1 MCLVIA
7 QKANADLRASSL
19 THGSFIVS
27 IQKKE
32 MITDEHLEVRPN
44 NQQDSAEQFDLF
56 NILWGAKIKI
66 ISITAIFIVAA
77 VLYAVTAQKW
87 WSTQA
92 IVIPAQ
98 LNDYSEYRN
107 QVKQYQAIFDVYQQD
122 GTVLINKELNQL
134 IKSENI
140 FEHFINTFNS
150 LDNRKSFLSKNEQFK
165 NYIENNQITDESEK
179 IIALSKWLDKISAIQ
194 ASKEEDNIYRLTVQS
209 TTKTGSYTLFSQ
221 YVDYVSILVFKDSFA
236 NLTTMTNA
244 KKNELEQKL
253 AIFEQQARNYLNV
266 ETQRTQMALE
276 IAQAAQLSAPVENLT
291 DKDFSIQLG
300 AKALSAKAKILS
312 KVNDLGIIDPSIQ
325 QIRAKLRLL
334 NDIKINKDIKFNSFR
349 YLNNPTI
356 PLSKD
361 KPKGVL
367 IIMLGIVLG
376 LISSCAI
383 VLAQANIS
391 HRKVNN

>member
-1 MCLVIA
+1 M
-7 QKANADLRASSL
+7 
-19 THGSFIVS
+19 S

-140 FEHFINTFNS
+140 FEHF
-150 LDNRKSFLSKNEQFK
+150 
-165 NYIENNQITDESEK
+165 
-179 IIALSKWLDKISAIQ
+179 
-194 ASKEEDNIYRLTVQS
+194 
-209 TTKTGSYTLFSQ
+209 
-221 YVDYVSILVFKDSFA
+221 
-236 NLTTMTNA
+236 
-244 KKNELEQKL
+244 
-253 AIFEQQARNYLNV
+253 
-266 ETQRTQMALE
+266 
-276 IAQAAQLSAPVENLT
+276 
-291 DKDFSIQLG
+291 
-300 AKALSAKAKILS
+300 
-312 KVNDLGIIDPSIQ
+312 
-325 QIRAKLRLL
+325 
-334 NDIKINKDIKFNSFR
+334 
-349 YLNNPTI
+349 
-356 PLSKD
+356 
-361 KPKGVL
+361 
-367 IIMLGIVLG
+367 
-376 LISSCAI
+376 
-383 VLAQANIS
+383 
-391 HRKVNN
+391 